1 MKEKVEK
8 KLQDVSKSINAAK
21 NYGVDVREE
30 LRVYADLS
38 IDFTRTQYGRLSEG
52 EKQSRYGTIFNG
64 LINLENIILD
74 KRKLY
79 QVRETLIGTF
89 DSIKKDFNSFSFDDF
104 LDIVKKQLVIY
115 SSSKIPEI
123 YRPERIIN
131 DIFSF
136 VYEAI
141 KMEIAFKGNSVIFD
155 ELKKDEASLVRINSF
170 LSKDMGILNKLL
182 GSDNEK
188 LVDINNYVV
197 NSKNNDNNYLLDE
210 GLLNKVVNTI
220 KSDEVKNSVNFN
232 TTKIKSEL
240 DLSLSEI
247 TKKREEYVGLV
258 GLQNKAR
265 KLVSDLKHRIDK
277 RVAPI
282 VLSLVIMS
290 GVGLG
295 TYNVVSNMADN
306 VSDVNITQV
315 DSKDNTR
322 QLNAIVRSE
331 DNKDYTPLMVA
342 GASVLASSLVPKL
355 GFAFQGAKYLE
366 DRKKYNQDI
375 RTIVERKHQMESLK
389 EVLAQMVEKN
399 NGYSKQAD
407 KQKNSMMWASI
418 NLGVTEEQ
426 EELLSHIYN
435 ALKIN
440 GTILDGMDDVLDETI
455 EDSCSRRLGC

>member
-21 NYGVDVREE
+21 DYGVDVREE

-136 VYEAI
+136 VYQAI

-182 GSDNEK
+182 GTDNEK

-220 KSDEVKNSVNFN
+220 KSDEVKNSINSN

-265 KLVSDLKHRIDK
+265 KLVSDLKQRIDK

-295 TYNVVSNMADN
+295 TYNVVSNMDDN

-342 GASVLASSLVPKL
+342 GASVLASALVPKL

-389 EVLAQMVEKN
+389 EVLSQMVEKN
-399 NGYSKQAD
+399 NGYFRQAD

-455 EDSCSRRLGC
+455 KDSSSRRLGC

>member
-21 NYGVDVREE
+21 DYGVDVREE

-136 VYEAI
+136 VYQAI

-182 GSDNEK
+182 GTDNEK

-220 KSDEVKNSVNFN
+220 KSDEVKNSINSN

-265 KLVSDLKHRIDK
+265 KLVSDLKQRIDK

-295 TYNVVSNMADN
+295 TYNVISNMDDN

-342 GASVLASSLVPKL
+342 GASVLASALVPKL

-389 EVLAQMVEKN
+389 EVLSQMVEKN
-399 NGYSKQAD
+399 NGYFRQAD

-455 EDSCSRRLGC
+455 KDSSSRRLGC